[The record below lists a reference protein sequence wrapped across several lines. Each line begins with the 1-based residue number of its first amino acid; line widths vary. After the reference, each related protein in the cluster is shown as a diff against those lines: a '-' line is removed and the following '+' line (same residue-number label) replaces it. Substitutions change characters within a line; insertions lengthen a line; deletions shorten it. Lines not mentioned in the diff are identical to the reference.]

1 MIDYHVKWLVN
12 QEAIKKVRGEYL
24 GQEKIERNMT
34 ENGHYL
40 CQKLTKDKSLNTLFL
55 GQGPASGNS

>member
-12 QEAIKKVRGEYL
+12 QEAIKKVRGEYI

-40 CQKLTKDKSLNTLFL
+40 C
-55 GQGPASGNS
+55 